1 MIFADQAV
9 STSLLDR
16 ILHHSTSLS
25 ILSSS
30 YRMREH
36 RREVAT
42 KGLLP
47 KIDRGERQSSND

>member
-1 MIFADQAV
+1 MIFADQAA
-9 STSLLDR
+9 SLSLLDR

-25 ILSSS
+25 ILGSS

-36 RREVAT
+36 RREAAA

-47 KIDRGERQSSND
+47 KIDRGE